1 VTSHPPGQ
9 RGRAPIPLLVV
20 LFGILL
26 GAGGLL
32 LLHPFGTPGTSQPPR
47 LPGPVANG
55 RAVTGPLRE
64 QTVYRRLEPS
74 VVDVTSTLRYDGET
88 AYGTGFVID
97 GRAAL
102 VLTNNHVIR
111 DATSVT
117 ARLTA
122 TGKTYPARIV
132 GTDLSADVAV
142 LQLQG
147 VTGLTAAP
155 LGDSAAVAPGMPVL
169 AIGNQAGKGGLPA
182 IAPGVIDAAG
192 RTIQATDGTSGLI
205 ETLRDMLQTSAHIEP
220 GDSGGPLADS
230 AGMVIGMDTA
240 AGTGPQSVGYAIPI
254 NAAMAVERQI
264 AAGHRGPGIM
274 IGVRGFLG
282 VVVPST
288 ATSSPQQQARQEQ
301 GIGTGGGGSRSPQ
314 GCVDMESQSGVPARI
329 APARSGALVDGVLCG
344 TGAAVAG
351 ISPGDV
357 ITAAAGRPVTSP
369 DALTVIMN
377 ESRPGTVVAVTWVA
391 VTGTTRTSLIRL
403 EVAPAA

>member
-240 AGTGPQSVGYAIPI
+240 AGTGNSAVGYAIPI
-254 NAAMAVERQI
+254 DTAMSVERQI
-264 AAGHRGPGIM
+264 VAGHAAPGIT
-274 IGVRGFLG
+274 IGVGGFLG
-282 VVVPST
+282 VVVPTT
-288 ATSSPQQQARQEQ
+288 ATANPRMQAQQEQ
-301 GIGTGGGGSRSPQ
+301 NIQTGRGGSPRPH
-314 GCVDMESQSGVPARI
+314 GCIDIEADAGPPAAV

-344 TGAAVAG
+344 TGAAAAG
-351 ISPGDV
+351 ITAGDV
-357 ITAAAGRPVTSP
+357 ITAVAGRPVSSP
-369 DALTVIMN
+369 DALTAIV
-377 ESRPGTVVAVTWVA
+377 SGRRPGAVVAVTWVNIG
-391 VTGTTRTSLIRL
+391 GTKRTSLIRL
-403 EVAPAA
+403 ETAPTV

>member
-9 RGRAPIPLLVV
+9 RGRALIPLLVV

-55 RAVTGPLRE
+55 RAITRPLRE

-88 AYGTGFVID
+88 VYGTGFVID

-117 ARLTA
+117 AKLTT

-132 GTDLSADVAV
+132 GADLSADVAV

-155 LGDSAAVAPGMPVL
+155 LGDSAAAASGMPVL

-182 IAPGVIDAAG
+182 IAPGVIDSTG
-192 RTIQATDGTSGLI
+192 RTIQATDGTSGFI

-240 AGTGPQSVGYAIPI
+240 AGTGNSAVGYAIPI
-254 NAAMAVERQI
+254 DTAMSVERQI
-264 AAGHRGPGIM
+264 VAGHAAPGIT
-274 IGVRGFLG
+274 IGVGGFLG
-282 VVVPST
+282 VVVPTT
-288 ATSSPQQQARQEQ
+288 ATANPRMQAQQEQ
-301 GIGTGGGGSRSPQ
+301 DIQTGHGGSLRPH
-314 GCVDMESQSGVPARI
+314 GCIDIEADAGLPAAV

-344 TGAAVAG
+344 TGAAAAG
-351 ISPGDV
+351 IAAGDV
-357 ITAAAGRPVTSP
+357 ITAVAGRPVSSP
-369 DALTVIMN
+369 DALTAIV
-377 ESRPGTVVAVTWVA
+377 SGRRPGTVVAVTWVNIG
-391 VTGTTRTSLIRL
+391 GTKRTSLIRL
-403 EVAPAA
+403 ETAPAV